1 MKAGWTTKPLDEACT
16 FINGLWKGEK
26 APLKMVGVIRNTN
39 FTKDGTLDDSDI
51 AFIEVE
57 AKKFEKRKLSLGDII
72 LEKSGGGPKQPVG
85 RVVLFDKSE
94 GDYSFSNFTAAI
106 RVKSTSEVESRF
118 LHKFLHWT
126 YLSGVT
132 EGMQSHSTGIRNLD
146 GDKYKAIQI
155 SYPGIE
161 EQRRIVTLL
170 DEAFADIATAK
181 ASAEKNLQNARE
193 LFESQR
199 QLLLQPKDGWHESTF
214 ADLCNIKHGYAFEGE
229 YFSDAGDHVLLTPG
243 SFFETG
249 GFRDRGE
256 KTKYFTGPIPTD
268 YVLNQGDLLVAMT
281 EQAAG
286 LLGSPLLVPE
296 SNRFLHNQRLGLVT
310 GKPDIPWTNTFFFHV
325 FNLEAVRKAIHA
337 SASGAKVRHTSPGKI
352 GAVKV
357 AFPDNQ
363 TEQLLI
369 AAQVEE
375 IEQASIALQSIYRQK
390 LSALDDLKKSL
401 LHQAFSGQL

>member
-1 MKAGWTTKPLDEACT
+1 VKTGWQKITVGEAFTTAT
-16 FINGLWKGEK
+16 G
-26 APLKMVGVIRNTN
+26 
-39 FTKDGTLDDSDI
+39 GTPPKIDDS
-51 AFIEVE
+51 
-57 AKKFEKRKLSLGDII
+57 LY
-72 LEKSGGGPKQPVG
+72 
-85 RVVLFDKSE
+85 
-94 GDYSFSNFTAAI
+94 GDYIPFVKPPELTDKTIDTAADGLSRAGAEVARTLPANSI
-106 RVKSTSEVESRF
+106 LISCIGNLGKVGLNTIPVAFNQQINAILPNEQVALPWFMFYQVLGPTFKEKLEEQASGTTVPIVNKS
-118 LHKFLHWT
+118 KFNSIPIVL
-126 YLSGVT
+126 
-132 EGMQSHSTGIRNLD
+132 
-146 GDKYKAIQI
+146 
-155 SYPGIE
+155 PCIE

-170 DEAFADIATAK
+170 DEAFADIAIAK
-181 ASAEKNLQNARE
+181 ANAEKNLQNARE

-199 QLLLQPKDGWHESTF
+199 QLLLQPKDDWHEATL

-256 KTKYFTGPIPTD
+256 KTKYFTGLIPSN

-310 GKPDIPWTNTFFFHV
+310 GKPNIPWTNTFFFHV

-337 SASGAKVRHTSPGKI
+337 SASGAKVRHTSPGKV

-357 AFPDNQ
+357 VFPNNQ
-363 TEQLLI
+363 AEQLRI
-369 AAQVEE
+369 AAQVKE

-390 LSALDDLKKSL
+390 LTALDDLKKSL
-401 LHQAFSGQL
+401 LHQAFRGQL

>member
-1 MKAGWTTKPLDEACT
+1 MKANWQSKKLGDLLSVQNGYAFDSKAFGADGFPLIRIRDLKEGVTTETKFNAAFDSKYIVNAGDFLIGMDGDFTCHE
-16 FINGLWKGEK
+16 WKGPP
-26 APLKMVGVIRNTN
+26 ALLNQRVCRLQGFN
-39 FTKDGTLDDSDI
+39 DS
-51 AFIEVE
+51 
-57 AKKFEKRKLSLGDII
+57 
-72 LEKSGGGPKQPVG
+72 LEP
-85 RVVLFDKSE
+85 
-94 GDYSFSNFTAAI
+94 
-106 RVKSTSEVESRF
+106 RF
-118 LHKFLHWT
+118 LF
-126 YLSGVT
+126 Y
-132 EGMQSHSTGIRNLD
+132 GINAHL
-146 GDKYKAIQI
+146 KAIEEVTGYTTVKHLSSKQI
-155 SYPGIE
+155 LGIE
-161 EQRRIVTLL
+161 MVVPPHSEQRRIVILL

-181 ASAEKNLQNARE
+181 ANAEKNLQNARE

-199 QLLLQPKDGWHESTF
+199 QLLLQPKDGWHEAPL

-229 YFSDAGDHVLLTPG
+229 YFSDTGDHVLLTPG

-310 GKPDIPWTNTFFFHV
+310 GKPDAPWTNAFFFHV

-357 AFPDNQ
+357 AFSDNQ
-363 TEQLLI
+363 AEQLQI
-369 AAQVEE
+369 AAQIEE

-390 LSALDDLKKSL
+390 LTALDDLKKSL